1 MLSYRYF
8 IALLLCGYFTISAA
22 APAVAPAVAPIPS
35 EFIQLPLN
43 RSNANLPLLVMR
55 HDQAIGTVV
64 LLPGGDAG
72 TGKIVDGIPSSRN
85 FLVRAR
91 EAFYAGQYNVVIAFR
106 PSDLQNLDYSYRT
119 SAAHIAEVAQAV
131 DFAQHQFKVPVW
143 LVGTSRGS
151 VSATAATIVLGQAKL
166 AGLVL
171 TSSVTHGKPGAITSQ
186 AIDHISIPTMVV
198 HHKNDL
204 CKICSPTAA
213 SQITAS
219 LTAAPQKKFML
230 IEGGSDP
237 SGDFC
242 EALHWHGF
250 INYEAQTVHLITEW
264 MRKPNN

>member
-1 MLSYRYF
+1 
-8 IALLLCGYFTISAA
+8 
-22 APAVAPAVAPIPS
+22 
-35 EFIQLPLN
+35 
-43 RSNANLPLLVMR
+43 
-55 HDQAIGTVV
+55 
-64 LLPGGDAG
+64 
-72 TGKIVDGIPSSRN
+72 
-85 FLVRAR
+85 
-91 EAFYAGQYNVVIAFR
+91 
-106 PSDLQNLDYSYRT
+106 
-119 SAAHIAEVAQAV
+119 
-131 DFAQHQFKVPVW
+131 
-143 LVGTSRGS
+143 
-151 VSATAATIVLGQAKL
+151 
-166 AGLVL
+166 
-171 TSSVTHGKPGAITSQ
+171 
-186 AIDHISIPTMVV
+186 MVV